1 MQSSSSEESSKEEI
15 PPSSSSTPPSNPT
28 ELTMDNSRNHVEN
41 SMTMD
46 SQPVCGSYDGSE
58 SSSSTASTSPLAS
71 QVLSS
76 VENIN
81 NDKQQLIPGTNGMTS
96 NAHSTTSLATTS
108 HSSVLSSITPTHQ
121 PRKMNDLVT
130 PLNNLSDSPMSSS
143 LIMPDN
149 TQKTTKTSFKFFL
162 KPKQRSLRHLR
173 AIHVRNIR
181 SNDVV
186 CSFASVYIR
195 KEKDGSDLELL
206 FRTGILEQSVNP
218 SWNFELN
225 VNPKF
230 SEDDENDP
238 TDTESKITDLVVKIY
253 SVKHSLQNQSILHLQ
268 ETTHPNIDL
277 EEEFIC
283 EEHFDFNHLNFVGV
297 TMKDLIITE
306 LPINCILLE
315 FVDGVFISEDLDAVL
330 KKHGVGNEKITRKS
344 FRVDQSS
351 HEVSLAELEHAVEK
365 LCGTQLAIQESQLTI
380 EEIQA
385 NIKKEIEKRQKIIEI
400 TQQIA
405 LRKSRIKRLNAV
417 IQQTKES
424 IDKRKNQLEEKKR
437 DLKEKHQQLL
447 ESQQDLLEQRLSLSR
462 EQAGFLSTQKEE
474 LSILEQK
481 FRHRQAMIVQQLSS
495 IYMIGPHPQKQTN
508 DLYINGLTI
517 CRGEQPNNDDE
528 AASAL
533 GFVAHCV
540 RILSKLFQI
549 PLKYQIYALS
559 SRSFVSEEG
568 QNDQNVLLPLFMLR
582 GSERTKFYKAIIL
595 LNLNLQHILKVKG
608 FKRPMKSER
617 KFDVLDNLQFLFK
630 NLQK

>member
-1 MQSSSSEESSKEEI
+1 MQTSEESSTTTKEEI
-15 PPSSSSTPPSNPT
+15 PSSSTPT
-28 ELTMDNSRNHVEN
+28 ELTNSRNHQDEN
-41 SMTMD
+41 S
-46 SQPVCGSYDGSE
+46 
-58 SSSSTASTSPLAS
+58 SPLAS
-71 QVLSS
+71 SQVLSGV
-76 VENIN
+76 VE
-81 NDKQQLIPGTNGMTS
+81 NDKQQSSGHNGMT
-96 NAHSTTSLATTS
+96 NTQPTTSSATTS
-108 HSSVLSSITPTHQ
+108 QPNALSPMTSTHQ
-121 PRKMNDLVT
+121 LKKMNEFVT
-130 PLNNLSDSPMSSS
+130 PLNNLSESPMSSS

-173 AIHVRNIR
+173 AIHVRNIQ
-181 SNDVV
+181 SQEVV
-186 CSFASVYIR
+186 CSFASVYIGNDA
-195 KEKDGSDLELL
+195 EDSHLELL
-206 FRTGILEQSVNP
+206 FRTGVLEQSVNP

-230 SEDDENDP
+230 SENNENSS
-238 TDTESKITDLVVKIY
+238 TDNGSQITDLVVKIY
-253 SVKHSLQNQSILHLQ
+253 SVKYSLQNQSILHLQ
-268 ETTHPNIDL
+268 ETTHPNVDL
-277 EEEFIC
+277 GEEFIC
-283 EEHFDFNHLNFVGV
+283 EERFNFNRLNFVGV
-297 TMKDLIITE
+297 TMKDLILSE
-306 LPINCILLE
+306 LPVNCILLE
-315 FVDGVFISEDLDAVL
+315 FVDGVFISEDLDSVL

-344 FRVDQSS
+344 FRVDQTS
-351 HEVSLAELEHAVEK
+351 HEVSVAELQHAVEK
-365 LCGTQLAIQESQLTI
+365 LCGTQLAIQESQLSI
-380 EEIQA
+380 GEMQES
-385 NIKKEIEKRQKIIEI
+385 IKAEIEKRQKIIEI
-400 TQQIA
+400 KQQIA

-424 IDKRKNQLEEKKR
+424 IDKRKTQLEEKKN